1 MIQRN
6 NIQIRS
12 LCMILFICLL
22 FDSSIQLI
30 YIEITVNRDYN
41 NNTIQDTIR
50 NQAKQN
56 DQTQCETIEA
66 VNYSHIR
73 KASTIE

>member
-1 MIQRN
+1 
-6 NIQIRS
+6 
-12 LCMILFICLL
+12 MILFICML
-22 FDSSIQLI
+22 FDSSMQLI
-30 YIEITVNRDYN
+30 YIEITVNCDSD
-41 NNTIQDTIR
+41 NNTIQNTRINR
-50 NQAKQN
+50 TKQN

>member
-6 NIQIRS
+6 SIQIRS
-12 LCMILFICLL
+12 LCTLLFICML
-22 FDSSIQLI
+22 FDSNMQLI
-30 YIEITVNRDYN
+30 HIEITVNRDSD
-41 NNTIQDTIR
+41 NNTIQNTRINR
-50 NQAKQN
+50 TKQN

>member
-12 LCMILFICLL
+12 LCMILFTCLL

-30 YIEITVNRDYN
+30 YIEITVNRDNN

-50 NQAKQN
+50 NQAK
-56 DQTQCETIEA
+56 
-66 VNYSHIR
+66 
-73 KASTIE
+73 

>member
-1 MIQRN
+1 MTLYN
-6 NIQIRS
+6 
-12 LCMILFICLL
+12 CML

-30 YIEITVNRDYN
+30 YIEITVNRDNN

-73 KASTIE
+73 KVSTIE

>member
-1 MIQRN
+1 
-6 NIQIRS
+6 
-12 LCMILFICLL
+12 MILFICML
-22 FDSSIQLI
+22 FDSSMQLI
-30 YIEITVNRDYN
+30 YIEITVNCDSD
-41 NNTIQDTIR
+41 NNTIQDTRINR
-50 NQAKQN
+50 TKQN

>member
-1 MIQRN
+1 MIMLICINKFMIQRN

-12 LCMILFICLL
+12 LCMTLYNCML

-30 YIEITVNRDYN
+30 YIEITVNRVNN

-50 NQAKQN
+50 NQAK
-56 DQTQCETIEA
+56 
-66 VNYSHIR
+66 
-73 KASTIE
+73 

>member
-1 MIQRN
+1 M
-6 NIQIRS
+6 
-12 LCMILFICLL
+12 LLFICML
-22 FDSSIQLI
+22 FDSSMQLI
-30 YIEITVNRDYN
+30 YIEITVNCDSD
-41 NNTIQDTIR
+41 NNTIQNTRINR
-50 NQAKQN
+50 TKQN